1 MFDKKF
7 NIIIGVFLLL
17 FISISYLSLSN
28 SRLPIF
34 TQASNKEVD
43 INKTVVIISK
53 LEALADSNDQSVIT
67 VFTRNSQ
74 SVGIE
79 NQRVDISTSLGTL
92 SNSTMLSDNYG
103 KTEFQITSDIT
114 GTAELSILVNNQPV
128 PSQYSIKFVSN

>member
-28 SRLPIF
+28 NRLPIF
-34 TQASNKEVD
+34 TQASNKELD

-53 LEALADSNDQSVIT
+53 LEALANGQDQSVIT

-74 SVGIE
+74 SVAIE
-79 NQRVDISTSLGTL
+79 NRRVDISTSLGTL
-92 SNSTMLSDNYG
+92 SKTSILSDDYG
-103 KTEFQITSDIT
+103 KTEFTITSDVA
-114 GTAELSILVNNQPV
+114 GTADLQILVDNQPIL
-128 PSQYSIKFVSN
+128 SQYSIKFITN

>member
-28 SRLPIF
+28 NRLPIF
-34 TQASNKEVD
+34 TQASNKELD

-53 LEALADSNDQSVIT
+53 LEALANGQDQSVIT

-74 SVGIE
+74 SVAIE
-79 NQRVDISTSLGTL
+79 NRRVDISTSLGTL
-92 SNSTMLSDNYG
+92 SKTSTLSDDYG
-103 KTEFQITSDIT
+103 KTEFTITSDVA
-114 GTAELSILVNNQPV
+114 GTADLQILVDNQPIL
-128 PSQYSIKFVSN
+128 SQYSIKFITN

>member
-103 KTEFQITSDIT
+103 KTEFRITSDIT

-128 PSQYSIKFVSN
+128 LSQYSIKFVSN

>member
-103 KTEFQITSDIT
+103 KTEFRIASDIT

-128 PSQYSIKFVSN
+128 LSQYSIKFVSN

>member
-53 LEALADSNDQSVIT
+53 LEALANSNDQSVIT

-128 PSQYSIKFVSN
+128 LSQYSIKFVSN

>member
-28 SRLPIF
+28 NRLPIF
-34 TQASNKEVD
+34 TQASNKELD

-53 LEALADSNDQSVIT
+53 LETLADSNDQSIIT

-74 SVGIE
+74 SAGIE

-128 PSQYSIKFVSN
+128 LS

>member
-128 PSQYSIKFVSN
+128 LSQYSIKFVSN